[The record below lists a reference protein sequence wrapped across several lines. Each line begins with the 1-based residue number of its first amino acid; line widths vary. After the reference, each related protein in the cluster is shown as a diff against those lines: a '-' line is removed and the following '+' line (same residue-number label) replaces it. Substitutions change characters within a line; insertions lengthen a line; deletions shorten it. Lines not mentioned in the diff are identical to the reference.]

1 MKYPS
6 QAVTIWRAAF
16 LGSGVDARSQD
27 NTREPSGGHS
37 PLRELTQR
45 RCDGLAEPCE
55 ALPPKAG
62 FSLNSRHRLH
72 QAPNTTYSTSHGQD
86 RKVFWQICSN
96 KKSTS
101 SNTNLSKRK
110 KVQSTLEA
118 EGGAVRKTPVFHS
131 RAHVHGGGS
140 SSGQAGDQV
149 PSCMAGT
156 ADIGQERAVVFSQ
169 NPFDWKRPPRDQWLQ
184 R

>member
-16 LGSGVDARSQD
+16 LGSGVDARSRD

-62 FSLNSRHRLH
+62 FSLNGRHRLH

-96 KKSTS
+96 NASTS

-131 RAHVHGGGS
+131 RAHVHGVAAP
-140 SSGQAGDQV
+140 AGRRVTRYPAAWQGL
-149 PSCMAGT
+149 AT
-156 ADIGQERAVVFSQ
+156 
-169 NPFDWKRPPRDQWLQ
+169 
-184 R
+184 